1 MPLLTPANIDAFM
14 DDNIVKTPTDIS
26 NSDIPYADAANKLV
40 WARLQSA
47 APSVLINPKAGGQV
61 WYIDFMDAGAAAHDP
76 EAFLI
81 YWVEYEANGAGTATW
96 LGNDS
101 PMMFTALMSG
111 CSFGL
116 GSATLAGVRA
126 AHVNSMAVSATGL
139 PDTAQK
145 QDQHQKL
152 VTLNVTA
159 RVVTMDEY
167 MPGAFDTAVKTT
179 PFGYRPQLTG
189 GRMPSG
195 RGTVDTP
202 SMSLPWKFY
211 WQKYRQQGKNHTLL
225 SVTQHAGGIF

>member
-1 MPLLTPANIDAFM
+1 MPILTPANIDAFM
-14 DDNIVKTPTDIS
+14 DDNIVKTPTDID
-26 NSDIPYADAANKLV
+26 NAGIPYADPANKLV
-40 WARLQSA
+40 WARLESA
-47 APSVLINPKAGGQV
+47 APSILTNPKHGGQV
-61 WYIDFMDAGAAAHDP
+61 YYIDFLDPAVAANDP
-76 EAFLI
+76 EAFLT

-96 LGNDS
+96 LGDGS
-101 PMMFTALMSG
+101 PLMFTALMSG

-126 AHVNSMAVSATGL
+126 AHVNSMAVSQTGL
-139 PDTAQK
+139 PDAAQK

-159 RVVTMDEY
+159 KVVTMDEY

-179 PFGYRPQLTG
+179 PFGYRPRLTG
-189 GRMPSG
+189 GKMPAG
-195 RGTVDTP
+195 RGTINTP
-202 SMSLPWKFY
+202 SISLPWKFY